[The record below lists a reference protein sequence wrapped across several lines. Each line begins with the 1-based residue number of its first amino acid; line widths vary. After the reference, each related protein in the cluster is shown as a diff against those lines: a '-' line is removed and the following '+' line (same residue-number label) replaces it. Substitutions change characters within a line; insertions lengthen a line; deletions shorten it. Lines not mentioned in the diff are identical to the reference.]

1 MFQFEFVSTDEP
13 IDWSR
18 ESMPIDTVID
28 MWEIAHVKN
37 ASSLLDD
44 LGFTEKEINLS
55 QLLVVIDE
63 ELQNVHNDKEF
74 TPLLRAALALHK
86 AQVTALQKSLRHA
99 AHENKQ
105 LHTNVHELNRRSFM
119 LAQEIDER
127 HANLESS
134 AREELRQLENR
145 HAELVRELTAQLSNE
160 REHWST
166 LNGKLEKR
174 IKQLELDDSKH
185 RSDTLRLQNENS
197 ALEKEQ
203 LSLQTQITDL
213 LETNIQLNNEIADFQ
228 DRQCTD
234 ERDVSATEQAIELID
249 KIAKLQIENANLRD
263 KNDELATDVE
273 EMQNELH
280 KMKNKKQLKFD
291 NSEDN
296 ASSGG
301 EGSNIS
307 SSSATKRRG
316 DSPSKAKLSE
326 ENPRFGKLRKYHNDN
341 SEGESEASGDWLAL
355 NSELNQSQTTCT
367 TSGFSQDFSS
377 LNDQKDNEIKEL
389 KAQITKLENE
399 LNTLQ
404 SQTKSNINDADGNDT
419 GKIANES
426 KPIENIQ
433 GEKSHLQRIQE
444 LEASLEQMQK
454 EYEACEDY
462 WQGKLNEE
470 RQLYEEEQRI
480 SDEKFTE
487 LLKKM
492 AEYEEQFSSSTERDG
507 RLTPIEEKCQLEQQY
522 ADLET
527 ETEEFREHAQK
538 IFEEKTQEIEQLQLK
553 MKELEERLSIPS
565 TMEQQN
571 VSQFVKTSDAES
583 VASSPISYLWN
594 QSTIHVPTRDY
605 QNPKWNRSTRSD
617 DNNTADVPEANES
630 NLNQNIIAPIRPPQT
645 SSISDGT
652 ITLKNTGAD
661 HSSIIID
668 NTTEILD
675 DLSSVRSFGTHSVA
689 STHSMYVLLN
699 IVDCIPFVI

>member
-1 MFQFEFVSTDEP
+1 MICFKIEFVSADEP
-13 IDWSR
+13 IDWSS

-28 MWEIAHVKN
+28 MWEIALVKN

-55 QLLVVIDE
+55 QLLAVIDE
-63 ELQNVHNDKEF
+63 ELQNLHNDKEF
-74 TPLLRAALALHK
+74 APLLRAALALHR
-86 AQVTALQKSLRHA
+86 AQVTTLQKSLRHA

-134 AREELRQLENR
+134 AREQMHQLENR
-145 HAELVRELTAQLSNE
+145 HAELVRELTEQLSNE

-166 LNGKLEKR
+166 FNGKLEKR
-174 IKQLELDDSKH
+174 IKQLELDDSKN
-185 RSDTLRLQNENS
+185 RSETLRLQSENS
-197 ALEKEQ
+197 ALQKEQ

-213 LETNIQLNNEIADFQ
+213 LEKNIQLNNEIADFQ

-234 ERDVSATEQAIELID
+234 ERDVSATEQTLELID

-273 EMQNELH
+273 EMQIELN
-280 KMKNKKQLKFD
+280 KMKNKKQLRFD

-301 EGSNIS
+301 EGSNMS

-326 ENPRFGKLRKYHNDN
+326 ESPRFGKLRKYHNDN

-355 NSELNQSQTTCT
+355 NSELNQSQTTYT

-389 KAQITKLENE
+389 KAHITKLENE
-399 LNTLQ
+399 LNTLR
-404 SQTKSNINDADGNDT
+404 SQTNSNVGNDT
-419 GKIANES
+419 RKTANES
-426 KPIENIQ
+426 KPIENVQ
-433 GEKSHLQRIQE
+433 SEKSNLQRIQE

-522 ADLET
+522 ADLEM
-527 ETEEFREHAQK
+527 ETEEFREHALK

-553 MKELEERLSIPS
+553 IKELEERITIPS
-565 TMEQQN
+565 TLEQPN
-571 VSQFVKTSDAES
+571 VSQFIKTSDAES

-605 QNPKWNRSTRSD
+605 QNPKWNPSTIND
-617 DNNTADVPEANES
+617 DDKNTADVPDANET
-630 NLNQNIIAPIRPPQT
+630 NPNQNIIEPIRPPKT
-645 SSISDGT
+645 SSMSDAT
-652 ITLKNTGAD
+652 STLENIGAD

-675 DLSSVRSFGTHSVA
+675 DLSSVRSFRTHSVA
-689 STHSMYVLLN
+689 STHSM
-699 IVDCIPFVI
+699 